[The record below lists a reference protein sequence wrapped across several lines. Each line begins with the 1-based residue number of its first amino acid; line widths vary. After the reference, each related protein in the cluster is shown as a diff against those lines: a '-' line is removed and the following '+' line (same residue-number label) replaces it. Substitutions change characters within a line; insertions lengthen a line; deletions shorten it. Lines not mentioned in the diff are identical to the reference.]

1 MEKRSLTWLQTK
13 HSHTLIQVVN
23 RVFVVHIL
31 LIQVIEPTKK
41 YKCDIQLCYN
51 NRKTKWEL
59 YLVCSELCSSYRCWD
74 WLCCCMLW
82 WCWLL
87 SWLLWK
93 GEEGDEKL
101 DDVVVCWVVFSF
113 VGEDNGDVALFCC
126 WRPPLSTV
134 LLPDPGPIQHEKILI
149 RNLLDSVVIKNNK
162 IQKRIS
168 YPCIP
173 EALLTTTVAVLEVE
187 LLVEVG
193 LHASGC
199 EGSVVV
205 SFLLALCSYSTQ
217 MLPFSPIL

>member
-31 LIQVIEPTKK
+31 LIQVIEPKKK
-41 YKCDIQLCYN
+41 YKCHYLLLHI
-51 NRKTKWEL
+51 KWQRL
-59 YLVCSELCSSYRCWD
+59 KSKIKVKSYLGCSELCFSYRCWD

-126 WRPPLSTV
+126 WRLPLSTV
-134 LLPDPGPIQHEKILI
+134 LLPDPGPIFHKKY
-149 RNLLDSVVIKNNK
+149 LLGIYRMATS
-162 IQKRIS
+162 
-168 YPCIP
+168 
-173 EALLTTTVAVLEVE
+173 L
-187 LLVEVG
+187 
-193 LHASGC
+193 
-199 EGSVVV
+199 
-205 SFLLALCSYSTQ
+205 
-217 MLPFSPIL
+217 